1 MDVHP
6 VPQTPKGSA
15 WGRVGRP
22 LLLFAGRK
30 DVQPQNLLNLFLEVC
45 VCSVLLQLCVPPRTR
60 AEALSLLASLVFDIV
75 AERGRLVALSRQK
88 VKARRC

>member
-1 MDVHP
+1 M
-6 VPQTPKGSA
+6 
-15 WGRVGRP
+15 
-22 LLLFAGRK
+22 
-30 DVQPQNLLNLFLEVC
+30 
-45 VCSVLLQLCVPPRTR
+45 CSVLLQLCVPPRTR